1 VAGTTVRVRG
11 LAELN
16 RALNNLNKEAKRA
29 VLDELKKTAEP
40 VAADARS
47 KISRYQGASLGTI
60 KPRATGRSV
69 FVTQNARKV
78 TGKRGD
84 FGALQMTRGL
94 MPALD
99 ENTDKIVTGLEHAID
114 RLAAREGF

>member
-1 VAGTTVRVRG
+1 MAGATVRVRG

-16 RALNNLNKEAKRA
+16 RALNTLNKEAKRA
-29 VLDELKKTAEP
+29 VLNELKTAAVP
-40 VAADARS
+40 VAVDARS

-60 KPRATGRSV
+60 RPRATGRSV
-69 FVTQNARKV
+69 FVTQSARKV

-99 ENTDKIVTGLEHAID
+99 ENTDKIVSGLEHAID
-114 RLAAREGF
+114 RLAASQGF